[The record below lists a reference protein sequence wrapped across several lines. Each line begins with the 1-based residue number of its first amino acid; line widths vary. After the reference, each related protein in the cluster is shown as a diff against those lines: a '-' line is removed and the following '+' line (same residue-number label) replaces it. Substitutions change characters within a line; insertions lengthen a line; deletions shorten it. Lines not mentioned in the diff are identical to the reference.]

1 MVSLPAPIGNVIPTH
16 ELDQNLGKY
25 ISMGATSNFAYWEY
39 FNGTGVGGNWNPLG
53 TPYYSPGGSG
63 DYGVGGDV
71 TQDGDLHWVLSPT
84 PRAKVCYGIPFMIL
98 AEQKVVPKENRIDAT
113 IYAMIN

>member
-1 MVSLPAPIGNVIPTH
+1 MN
-16 ELDQNLGKY
+16 LDQNLGKY

-71 TQDGDLHWVLSPT
+71 TQDGDPALGLVPHPT
-84 PRAKVCYGIPFMIL
+84 GEGMLWNPFYDFSGT
-98 AEQKVVPKENRIDAT
+98 EGRTKRNRIDEVHQ
-113 IYAMIN
+113 